1 VGFGI
6 NLYLS
11 NQVLI
16 KFDQLKLLIAV
27 SQLAIPCFWPSYH
40 IILQYLLSTNHNK
53 CTHACY
59 NCCSEEKVAVKSF
72 EDDAEF

>member
-1 VGFGI
+1 M

-11 NQVLI
+11 NHANKI
-16 KFDQLKLLIAV
+16 KLTKITYCSKPVNLSLLVA
-27 SQLAIPCFWPSYH
+27 FMSYNFQH
-40 IILQYLLSTNHNK
+40 LLRTNHK

-59 NCCSEEKVAVKSF
+59 NCCSEEKVDVKSF